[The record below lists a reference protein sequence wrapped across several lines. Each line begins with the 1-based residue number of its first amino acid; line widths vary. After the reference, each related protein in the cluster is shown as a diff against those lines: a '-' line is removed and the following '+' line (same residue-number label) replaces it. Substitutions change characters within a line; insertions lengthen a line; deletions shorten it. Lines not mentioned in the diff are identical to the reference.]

1 MKNQSGFTLIELV
14 LFITVTSILASTILL
29 STVTLLRNTPSI
41 QSNLVASGIVTQN
54 IEYYI
59 GLRRT
64 LGYASIPCPN
74 TTIPS
79 FDTGIAGYT
88 VTENIACTTI
98 NGDANYKTLTTT
110 ATGTGINTGAATSTV
125 LFANY

>member
-1 MKNQSGFTLIELV
+1 MKKQCGFTLIELV
-14 LFITVTSILASTILL
+14 IFIAVTSILASTVIL
-29 STVTLLRNTPSI
+29 STLMLLRNTPSI
-41 QSNLVASGIVTQN
+41 QSNLIASGIVTQN

-64 LGYASIPCPN
+64 LGYSAIPCPN

-79 FDTGIAGYT
+79 FDTGIVGYT
-88 VTENIACTTI
+88 VTESIVCTTI

-110 ATGTGINTGAATSTV
+110 ATGLGTNAGSATSTI